1 MTWVVNVPNP
11 DVLLPLSGEQ
21 GSCRV
26 LHRWVSSELGH
37 LLVSA
42 LHGELKWQELGPR
55 TVD

>member
-11 DVLLPLSGEQ
+11 DVLLPLSGNRARAEFCTD
-21 GSCRV
+21 GSSGAGSLASLC
-26 LHRWVSSELGH
+26 
-37 LLVSA
+37 